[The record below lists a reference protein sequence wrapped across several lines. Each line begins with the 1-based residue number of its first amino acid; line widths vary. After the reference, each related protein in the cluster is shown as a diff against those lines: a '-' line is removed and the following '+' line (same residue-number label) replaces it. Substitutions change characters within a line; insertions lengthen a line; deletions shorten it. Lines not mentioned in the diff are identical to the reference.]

1 MSRVTQIR
9 TTLARA
15 TPGDWT
21 AALLARAVWP
31 AAWFVLTGVLAS

>member
-1 MSRVTQIR
+1 MNHLTQIR

-21 AALLARAVWP
+21 AALLAGVAWP
-31 AAWFVLTGVLAS
+31 AGCLLVRGIFA